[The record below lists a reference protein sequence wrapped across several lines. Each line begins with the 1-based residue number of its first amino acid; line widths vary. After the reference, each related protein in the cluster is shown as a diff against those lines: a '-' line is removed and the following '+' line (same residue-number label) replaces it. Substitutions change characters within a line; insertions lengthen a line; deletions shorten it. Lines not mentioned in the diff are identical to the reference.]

1 MSESEDII
9 SNSESESSDSESEQ
23 EQEQEQTEVIN
34 ESEKEEIDPF
44 LENFDNIRILSDNIN
59 TKEKEI
65 KELKIKF
72 SKDLK
77 NLEKELTSL
86 NKDKEKF
93 ISKSIKIYSKTKG
106 KKKKNSTRKKPEGKP
121 VPSAL
126 IQFFGIDKNS
136 KLNRNEVLKKFWETS
151 REKNLKKDKLIVLDS
166 KAGKIFKKI
175 NPEFKKGYEI
185 DFKKVSTFISTIYKA

>member
-9 SNSESESSDSESEQ
+9 SNSESESSESEQ
-23 EQEQEQTEVIN
+23 ESEQEQTEVIN

-44 LENFDNIRILSDNIN
+44 VENFDNIRILSDNII

-86 NKDKEKF
+86 HKDKEKF
-93 ISKSIKIYSKTKG
+93 ISKSFKIYSKTKG

-126 IQFFGIDKNS
+126 IQFFGIDKDS

>member
-23 EQEQEQTEVIN
+23 EQEQTEVIN

-44 LENFDNIRILSDNIN
+44 VENFDNIRILSDNII

-93 ISKSIKIYSKTKG
+93 ISKSFKIYSKTKG
-106 KKKKNSTRKKPEGKP
+106 KKNKNSTRKKPEGKP

-126 IQFFGIDKNS
+126 IQFFGIDKNL

-151 REKNLKKDKLIVLDS
+151 REKNLKKDKLIVVDS